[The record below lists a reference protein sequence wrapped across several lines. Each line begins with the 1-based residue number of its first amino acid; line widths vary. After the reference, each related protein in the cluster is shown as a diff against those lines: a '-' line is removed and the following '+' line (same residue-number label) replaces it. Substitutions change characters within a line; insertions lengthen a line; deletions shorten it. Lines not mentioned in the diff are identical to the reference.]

1 MAQKIATIIIFAMNG
16 SARREWKVGAAVT
29 ARNEWG
35 GGCGGGTES
44 ALTVSLMSGA
54 SELEPRRGNEQDLGQ
69 TEGMEFRWARHSFTK
84 TVSAPSL
91 YQALSWEVSLG
102 P

>member
-35 GGCGGGTES
+35 GGKGVEH
-44 ALTVSLMSGA
+44 L
-54 SELEPRRGNEQDLGQ
+54 
-69 TEGMEFRWARHSFTK
+69 
-84 TVSAPSL
+84 
-91 YQALSWEVSLG
+91 
-102 P
+102 